1 MPMYNVKSFE
11 KEEMLSQKEANTL
24 KEISNDERYI
34 KFIRDLEGLNLKY
47 NAGILEMKTKIDII
61 NEDLKTR
68 YSYNPI
74 KSIQTRLKGPGSII
88 KKMNRLNLDVNIDNI
103 NGKINDIAG
112 VRIVCKYI
120 PDIFMIVNI
129 LKNDKDIKIIKE
141 KDYVNNPK
149 ESGYRS
155 YHLIVEIPITLTTG
169 IEHVVVEIQIRTM
182 SMDFWASLEHEIV
195 YKYNG
200 EIPDEVRIQMVE
212 AAEEATRLD
221 AKMNSLKEI
230 IFKENK

>member
-34 KFIRDLEGLNLKY
+34 KFTRDLERLNLKY

-61 NEDLKTR
+61 NEDLKAR

-120 PDIFMIVNI
+120 PDIFMIVDI

-169 IEHVVVEIQIRTM
+169 IEHVIVEIQIRTM
-182 SMDFWASLEHEIV
+182 SMDFWASLEHEVV

-221 AKMNSLKEI
+221 AKMNSLKET